1 MLIII
6 SIIVLVLALLF
17 VCYQLFRV
25 RAINISGSAS
35 ADQVRKLC
43 GIEIGESIFLV
54 DKQSALEQIEA
65 EPLIKAVDV
74 SITYPDKVEIT
85 ADQRQIAAY
94 AVYNDMLLA
103 IDGECVVLDV
113 GEIKQVDMPLI
124 KGLQM
129 DVFEVG
135 KTLGCGDK
143 FMLGVTERLIMEL
156 GKSTLDVTIIDVSL
170 GANIVLETELG
181 LKIEIGD
188 DTNLSAKL
196 KLAQATI
203 KELELSDK
211 NGGIL
216 DVSAV
221 SNAYYRAN

>member
-6 SIIVLVLALLF
+6 SIIVLILALLF

-25 RAINISGSAS
+25 RAINVSGSAP
-35 ADQVRKLC
+35 ADQVRELC
-43 GIEIGESIFLV
+43 GIKTGDSIVLV
-54 DKQSALEQIEA
+54 DKQAALEKIEA
-65 EPLIKAVDV
+65 ETWIKAVDV
-74 SITYPDKVEIT
+74 SVAYPDKIEIT
-85 ADQRQIAAY
+85 ADKRKIAAY
-94 AVYNDMLLA
+94 VVYNEMLLA
-103 IDGECVVLDV
+103 IDSECVVLDV
-113 GEIKQVDMPLI
+113 GEIKQVDMYLI

-143 FMLGVTERLIMEL
+143 FMLGVIERLIMEL

-170 GANIVLETELG
+170 AANIVLETELG

-188 DTNLSAKL
+188 DMNLSAKL
-196 KLAQATI
+196 KLAEATI

-216 DVSAV
+216 DVSAI

>member
-25 RAINISGSAS
+25 RAINISGSAPV
-35 ADQVRKLC
+35 DQVRKLC
-43 GIEIGESIFLV
+43 GIEIGDSIFLV
-54 DKQSALEQIEA
+54 DKQTALEQIEA
-65 EPLIKAVDV
+65 EQLIKAVDV
-74 SITYPDKVEIT
+74 SIEYPDKIEII

-94 AVYNDMLLA
+94 TVYNDMFLA

-113 GEIKQVDMPLI
+113 GEIKQVDMPII

-135 KTLGCGDK
+135 KMLGCGDK

-170 GANIVLETELG
+170 AANIVLENELG

-188 DTNLSAKL
+188 DTNLTAKL